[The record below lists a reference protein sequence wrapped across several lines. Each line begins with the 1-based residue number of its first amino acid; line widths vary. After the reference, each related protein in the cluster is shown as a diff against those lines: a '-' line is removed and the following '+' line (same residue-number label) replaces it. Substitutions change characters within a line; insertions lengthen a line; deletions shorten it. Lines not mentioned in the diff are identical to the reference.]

1 MRSLMTKEIEQIQF
15 KSKCPI
21 CDILFTELW
30 VAKLDS
36 VIGVRYAYICMNC
49 KNLIKITK
57 EKYVDT
63 SNLNQ
68 ILLPQSNTVI

>member
-1 MRSLMTKEIEQIQF
+1 MTKEIEQIEISTF
-15 KSKCPI
+15 CPI
-21 CDILFTELW
+21 CNKAITELL

-57 EKYVDT
+57 EKIQDINT
-63 SNLNQ
+63 ET
-68 ILLPQSNTVI
+68 LLLFPAAAPSK

>member
-1 MRSLMTKEIEQIQF
+1 MTKEIEQIEI
-15 KSKCPI
+15 KSTCPI
-21 CDILFTELW
+21 CGKAITELW

-49 KNLIKITK
+49 KNLIKLSK
-57 EKYVDT
+57 VKYADT

-68 ILLPQSNTVI
+68 FIFSQSTTV